1 MKSHRLLRSSSPHC
15 GYCSLTDSNHSGMK
29 TSLDHLPERKQH
41 ELALISTI
49 LRDTLEEYLV
59 GKQGSKA
66 EFRILKIILFGSH
79 AKGGW
84 VRDIPNGYVSDYD
97 ILVIV
102 NKSSLVEE
110 DLIWR
115 RAEEQIDRKVKSAP
129 LGLIVHT
136 LEEVNEQLRQG
147 HYFFKDIREEGIEI
161 FAATPKA
168 LAEPGDLTDEERHQ
182 IAQKHYDYWFESAQR
197 YYYVYSTLLS
207 EKKWLSEAAFN
218 LHQAAERFFAC
229 TLLVLTNYLPKTHN
243 IEKLKK
249 YCAGQDL
256 AFADIFPMDD
266 KFHRRSF
273 RRLQRAY
280 IDARYSMH
288 YEITEEELIYL
299 QREVE
304 KLKGLV
310 EQVCLT
316 RLEG

>member
-1 MKSHRLLRSSSPHC
+1 
-15 GYCSLTDSNHSGMK
+15 MK
-29 TSLDHLPERKQH
+29 TSLDHLSERKQH
-41 ELALISTI
+41 ELGLISTI

-115 RAEEQIDRKVKSAP
+115 RAEEQIDRKVTSAP

-182 IAQKHYDYWFESAQR
+182 IAQHHFDHWFISASDFFELFQISVER
-197 YYYVYSTLLS
+197 
-207 EKKWLSEAAFN
+207 EKLAQAAFL
-218 LHQAAERFFAC
+218 LHQSTERFFAC

-249 YCAGQDL
+249 YCAEQAR

-288 YEITEEELIYL
+288 YEITEEELVYL
-299 QREVE
+299 QSEVE
-304 KLKGLV
+304 NLKGLV

>member
-1 MKSHRLLRSSSPHC
+1 
-15 GYCSLTDSNHSGMK
+15 MK

-41 ELALISTI
+41 ELALISAI

-84 VRDIPNGYVSDYD
+84 VSDIPNGYVSDYD

-102 NKSSLVEE
+102 NKPSLVEE
-110 DLIWR
+110 DLVWR

-136 LEEVNEQLRQG
+136 LAEVNEQLRQG

-161 FAATPKA
+161 FAATPKE
-168 LAEPGDLTDEERHQ
+168 LAEPGDLTDEERRQ
-182 IAQKHYDYWFESAQR
+182 IAQQHFEQWFQSAGEFLEFSQIAIDKG
-197 YYYVYSTLLS
+197 YVN
-207 EKKWLSEAAFN
+207 KAAFE

-249 YCAGQDL
+249 YCAEQDL

-288 YEITEEELIYL
+288 YEITEEELVYL
-299 QREVE
+299 QGEVE

-310 EQVCLT
+310 EQVCLA
-316 RLEG
+316 RLEV